1 MLKDFSI
8 ITAINED
15 QMRANI
21 SSGEI
26 PLLIYYTELNSFP
39 SPNLR
44 HPEPMNVTLFGNW
57 VFADVIKRNLS
68 AQALNLSM
76 TGIFIRGT
84 CRNRHN

>member
-57 VFADVIKRNLS
+57 VFADD
-68 AQALNLSM
+68 
-76 TGIFIRGT
+76 
-84 CRNRHN
+84 